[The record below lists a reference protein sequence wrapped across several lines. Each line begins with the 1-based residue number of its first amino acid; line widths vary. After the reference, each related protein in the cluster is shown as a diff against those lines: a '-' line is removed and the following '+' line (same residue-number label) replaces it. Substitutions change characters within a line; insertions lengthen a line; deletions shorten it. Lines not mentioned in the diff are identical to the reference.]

1 MSFAAQN
8 RTYTAPIIDAIK
20 VAQSK
25 GENIEYRLV
34 HTGSRATERAGAHC
48 EGLPAARR
56 WAAQFLPRR
65 PAMMRCDSM
74 KPGKILSRHPGQA
87 LDWLVKESSHSRVPS
102 GTATG
107 QALRFPQSVGRMARP
122 LHEGGRH
129 AARCTHPDTR
139 LPPPQSRS

>member
-1 MSFAAQN
+1 MFCDAKLDYNLSEYQN
-8 RTYTAPIIDAIK
+8 RYWLRLRDLNEFPIKDVLFVEK
-20 VAQSK
+20 WRGK
-25 GENIEYRLV
+25 
-34 HTGSRATERAGAHC
+34 
-48 EGLPAARR
+48 
-56 WAAQFLPRR
+56 F
-65 PAMMRCDSM
+65 DSM